1 MKIKYLPLILVILV
15 LPLASAELDRPSWST
30 GDFWEYSGSYVG
42 TASMTI
48 ENQTMESSID
58 STVTLT
64 IQVNDVEV
72 RDIEGELVGCY
83 VASVTSRLTG
93 TFTYTY
99 GQQQFSGDFEFDA
112 SGTSTF
118 TTTDLAVVETDI
130 QLNISINIPNIPSTI
145 TTQTEYDPP
154 FDFMDFPV
162 QNGEQW
168 TASSQATS
176 IYMGGQPSTT
186 PISFTFKC
194 TRVSG
199 SGDNEIYDIQ
209 TDYVPFIGE
218 IIPINNTVIKWAES
232 KGMIERIIGSS
243 PAQQFNLQL
252 VDYTYEG
259 KENIGPTASFTV
271 DKTAPKVGDVVSF
284 DGSGSSDPDG
294 SIVLYQWDF
303 DDGYTDTGRVV
314 THPFGKKGD
323 YTVSLTVVDSYGNT
337 DTASKTVTVA
347 GSDDGSSPGFEM
359 IPVALALLAGLLLI
373 RKKRCSP

>member
-1 MKIKYLPLILVILV
+1 MKLKYLSLILVILV
-15 LPLASAELDRPSWST
+15 LPLASAELDKPNWST

-42 TASMTI
+42 TASMVF

-58 STVTLT
+58 STVTLN
-64 IQVNDVEV
+64 IRVNDVEV
-72 RDIEGELVGCY
+72 RELEGKLVGCY

-93 TFTYTY
+93 TFTYKF
-99 GQQQFSGDFEFDA
+99 GEQQFSGNFEFDA

-130 QLNISINIPNIPSTI
+130 QLNISINIPNIPPYI
-145 TTQTEYDPP
+145 TTQTVYNPP

-176 IYMGGQPSTT
+176 SYMGGQPSTA

-199 SGDNEIYDIQ
+199 SGDNEVYDIQ

-218 IIPINNTVIKWAES
+218 IIPINNTVIKWAED

-243 PAQQFNLQL
+243 SAQQFSLQL
-252 VDYTYEG
+252 GDYKYEG
-259 KENIGPTASFTV
+259 EENIGPTASFTV

-284 DGSGSSDPDG
+284 DASGSSDSDG

-303 DDGYTDTGRVV
+303 DDGYNDTGRVV
-314 THPFGKKGD
+314 THQFGKQGD
-323 YTVSLTVVDSYGNT
+323 YTVSLTVVDNYGQT
-337 DTASKTVTVA
+337 HTATKTVTVA
-347 GSDDGSSPGFEM
+347 GSDGGSSPGFEAV
-359 IPVALALLAGLLLI
+359 PVALALLAVLLLA
-373 RKKRCSP
+373 RKKRRSP